1 KATNILSET
10 MKAPS
15 LEDVINKIIFSY
27 ENFFFNLNSY
37 NYKNFKKKAELMTL
51 H

>member
-1 KATNILSET
+1 

-15 LEDVINKIIFSY
+15 LEDVLDKIIFSY
-27 ENFFFNLNSY
+27 EKFFFNLNSY
-37 NYKNFKKKAELMTL
+37 NYKNFKKEAELMAL